1 MMTDKKTAIILM
13 TALLPTTG
21 HTDLIEFAQNIPNTD
36 AYVLINGR
44 SFEPLSGETRLR
56 SIKEFFHHSIN
67 IKLSMNDAAPQN
79 PEDMKN
85 GFWEWWKNEIN
96 TNFPNV
102 KNWDYVVASEIYGKK
117 VAESLDAQ
125 FIPYDIERLNNNT
138 KSTNV
143 RKDLWNE
150 WNKILPAIRQE
161 LAIKAVMFGQES
173 VGKTTLSKKVSE
185 TLNSRMLV
193 EWARPYLETVG
204 EELSLQKMSN
214 IHHGQASLQHMFFK
228 KAETPS
234 IVLDTD
240 LFSSIGYYRIMNEK
254 EPDELVNDA
263 MKLSSDIYYILPD
276 TIPFVEDILRYGGNE
291 RESTMNFWIELLE
304 EFEQN
309 YVIVPDGSV
318 EEKTLWITDDIRQ
331 RFGLKTKDLVIF
343 NRE

>member
-1 MMTDKKTAIILM
+1 MTDKKTAVVLM

-21 HTDLIEFAQNIPNTD
+21 HTDLIEFAQNIPNTET
-36 AYVLINGR
+36 YVLINGR
-44 SFEPLSGETRLR
+44 SFEPLSGETRLH

-67 IKLSMNDAAPQN
+67 VKLSMNDTAPQK
-79 PEDMKN
+79 PEDMEN

-96 TNFPNV
+96 TNFPEV
-102 KNWDYVVASEIYGKK
+102 DKWDYVVASENYGEK

-125 FIPYDIERLNNNT
+125 FIPYDIERLNNST

-150 WNKILPAIRQE
+150 WNKILPEIRQK
-161 LAIKAVMFGQES
+161 LAVKAVMFGQES

-214 IHHGQASLQHMFFK
+214 IHYGQASLQRMFFK

-240 LFSSIGYYRIMNEK
+240 LFSTIGYYRIMNEK

-263 MKLSSDIYYILPD
+263 IRLSSDIYYILPD

-291 RESTMNFWIELLE
+291 RESTMDFWIEILE
-304 EFEQN
+304 EFGQN

-318 EEKTLWITDDIRQ
+318 EEKTLWISKNIRQ
-331 RFGLKTKDLVIF
+331 RFDERTEKIKDF